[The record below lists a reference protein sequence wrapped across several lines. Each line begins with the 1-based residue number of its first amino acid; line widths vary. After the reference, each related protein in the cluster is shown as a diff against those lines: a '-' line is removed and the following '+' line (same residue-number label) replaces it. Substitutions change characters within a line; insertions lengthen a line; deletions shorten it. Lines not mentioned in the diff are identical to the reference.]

1 MELRIHKD
9 TLKEAVSETAS
20 VLGKKPLLPVLNGI
34 KVEVKEREL
43 VLIGCNGEL
52 MIKKVIPVHKEGFE
66 SIETGACVLPA
77 DFFQDL
83 VKKMPGPVHMKKVN
97 GRMMMESGEVKA
109 SLSALSTEEYLSL
122 PEVEEDDPISM
133 NSMDLVELVRQ
144 TLFAAAKEGSRPVL
158 TGIHLEFSGNH
169 VHAIATDSH
178 RLAFVKKTL
187 NGGMDL
193 SCTVPMKTWREL
205 MKLFKNTKECLKIH
219 ITDQLFK
226 VESNE
231 ATLISKLIDGTFP
244 DMAALLSKSS
254 KAELVIDKNRLMYSV
269 DRAGLFAK
277 DSKNHQ
283 IKLRMTEEKTLNISS
298 FSPQVGMIEENIP
311 LIKASGEDTMDVWID
326 SVFLLEALRATK
338 GEEIQLF
345 YNGIMSPLILRCR
358 GNDEQVHVISPVRA

>member
-1 MELRIHKD
+1 MELRIHKG
-9 TLKEAVSETAS
+9 TLEEAVSETAS
-20 VLGKKPLLPVLNGI
+20 VLGKKSVLPLLNGI
-34 KVEVKEREL
+34 KVEVKEKEL
-43 VLIGCNGEL
+43 VFVGCDGEL
-52 MIKKVIPVHKEGFE
+52 MIKKVIPVHKGGFE

-97 GRMMMESGEVKA
+97 GRIVMESGEVKA

-122 PEVEEDDPISM
+122 PDVEEDGSISM

-144 TLFAAAKEGSRPVL
+144 TLFAAAKEESRPVL

-169 VHAIATDSH
+169 VQAIATDAH

-187 NGGMDL
+187 NGGKDH
-193 SCTVPMKTWREL
+193 SFTAPMKALREL

-226 VESNE
+226 IESNE
-231 ATLISKLIDGTFP
+231 VSLISKLIDGAFP

-254 KAELVIDKNRLMYSV
+254 KTEVVIDKKRLMYSV

-277 DSKNHQ
+277 DAKNHQ
-283 IKLRMTEEKTLNISS
+283 IKLRLTEEKTLNISS

-311 LIKASGEDTMDVWID
+311 LIRASEEDTMNVWID

-338 GEEIQLF
+338 GDDIQLF
-345 YNGIMSPLILRCR
+345 YNGNMSPLILRSR
-358 GNDEQVHVISPVRA
+358 GIDEQVHVISPVRA